1 MGIQDNID
9 GEELAR
15 RILEESKAEPLETT
29 QCKAFPPW
37 FDEKKFKR
45 GQAYFHD
52 NYFAMFVAK
61 LSGLVVILAVP
72 SILKVLIMTGKS
84 AEPVTAFKRY
94 LDTILHMLQW
104 YNGNMADT
112 KSSLHKSM
120 MEVRGKHCAASK
132 SAESSQFGPISQQ
145 DMALTQFGFMG
156 FALIQAEYLGIQG
169 TEEDVEGFLHVW
181 RTVGHFMGI
190 KDKYNLCHLSDNL
203 TESKKCCDIIRD
215 KMFKPLMENPH
226 EDFPSMCMALLLG
239 IKAFVPSNDPEGFL
253 LFTKFLCGI
262 DVNIA
267 KLAVYGRM
275 MYRFQDFIHTHIL
288 NSPFWRV
295 VFKPILNFNMWFAV
309 FVCERFTSTI
319 SALHFGR
326 R

>member
-15 RILEESKAEPLETT
+15 RILEESKAEPLDTT

-112 KSSLHKSM
+112 KS
-120 MEVRGKHCAASK
+120 R
-132 SAESSQFGPISQQ
+132 
-145 DMALTQFGFMG
+145 
-156 FALIQAEYLGIQG
+156 
-169 TEEDVEGFLHVW
+169 
-181 RTVGHFMGI
+181 
-190 KDKYNLCHLSDNL
+190 YNLCHLSDNL